1 MLSLISQLLKGERA
15 GCYGKVIKF
24 SQERPV
30 EEVSA
35 QRKIN
40 IRNGINETAVTHG
53 RPQEI
58 AGHGVRVCGQQQ
70 VFSHCLFCLLAF
82 VRMFLFPIF
91 LQTGLCLLVPHG
103 AK

>member
-24 SQERPV
+24 SQKRPV

-35 QRKIN
+35 QREIN
-40 IRNGINETAVTHG
+40 IRNGINET
-53 RPQEI
+53 R
-58 AGHGVRVCGQQQ
+58 GHSWVASGNSWTRGQSLWATTSL
-70 VFSHCLFCLLAF
+70 FSLPLLSACFCACF
-82 VRMFLFPIF
+82 FSYF
-91 LQTGLCLLVPHG
+91 LQTGLCLLVSHG